1 MYYTKWQDTWF
12 GNRLQHTAT
21 HCNTLTCSLLRSV
34 AVCFENEDRHNFK
47 KFYQGEMNQ
56 ACALPRATSASAMGR
71 CVCSSVLQ
79 CVVVC
84 CSLLQSITV
93 CASKWHV
100 CECYGQMCV
109 LQCVAACCSVLQRV
123 AACCSVLQSVAACC
137 SVMQQVYF
145 SGALLWVLWAG
156 VCVAVYWGM
165 GSFNTCA
172 IYLYTQ
178 THTHMFS
185 LFLSR
190 ARTHIPRHT
199 HTPTHTHTQTHIHT
213 YTHTYTHTHM
223 HTCLNRGCHL
233 IDFYTCAMNLY
244 TQTHKPTHTRSFSL
258 AHTLAHTH
266 THTCTRTHTHACMH
280 AWSMNRFVLGTW
292 R

>member
-1 MYYTKWQDTWF
+1 
-12 GNRLQHTAT
+12 
-21 HCNTLTCSLLRSV
+21 
-34 AVCFENEDRHNFK
+34 
-47 KFYQGEMNQ
+47 MNP

-71 CVCSSVLQ
+71 CVCCSMLQ

-199 HTPTHTHTQTHIHT
+199 HTPTHTHTQTH
-213 YTHTYTHTHM
+213 THTYTHTH
-223 HTCLNRGCHL
+223 T
-233 IDFYTCAMNLY
+233 
-244 TQTHKPTHTRSFSL
+244 
-258 AHTLAHTH
+258 HTH
-266 THTCTRTHTHACMH
+266 THTCIHAWIGVVILLISTHVLWICIHRHTNPHTLAHSLSHTHSHTHTHTHTHAHTHMHACMH
-280 AWSMNRFVLGTW
+280 EAWIGSFWARDVRYMGSFNCCTW
-292 R
+292 